1 MFPRDFGLSGGVYMI
16 GIGGVSMSALACLLS
31 DRGVRVR
38 GSDRAESP
46 LTRRLIARGIPV
58 HIGEEEEIR
67 EETVVCTAAIPAEH
81 PQRKRAEEAGKRL
94 LTRAR
99 LLGMV
104 AGAFP
109 HVISVAGSHGKTS
122 CTAMLAHVFAAAG
135 LPFTCHIGGEDLD
148 FGNYVA
154 RGEEYFITEACEYR
168 RSFLSLSGGC
178 AVVLNIDRDHM
189 DCYGSEEALCGAFR
203 SYVSAAEFALVNGD
217 DPRARALP
225 HRATFGVTEGDFR
238 AVGLYADG
246 ERYSFRAAEGDAAA
260 DITLGVCGR
269 VYVEDAMAAYAAA
282 RSFGIPPA
290 TIAAGL
296 RSFRGVRRRFEFIGF
311 LCGAPVI
318 SDYAHHP
325 REMRAALS
333 TAQAICRGTVRLVFQ
348 PHTYS
353 RTKDLMR
360 EFADVLR
367 EAESPVLYATYA
379 AREPFDGEGSAAAL
393 AGHVPEAVYVQSPAQ
408 LRGRLQGLI
417 GKGDLVLVLGAG
429 DIDAI
434 ARSVLDQNSAGFPL
448 PSQAAT

>member
-135 LPFTCHIGGEDLD
+135 LPFTCHSGGEDLD

-203 SYVSAAEFALVNGD
+203 SYVS
-217 DPRARALP
+217 
-225 HRATFGVTEGDFR
+225 
-238 AVGLYADG
+238 
-246 ERYSFRAAEGDAAA
+246 AAEGDAAA